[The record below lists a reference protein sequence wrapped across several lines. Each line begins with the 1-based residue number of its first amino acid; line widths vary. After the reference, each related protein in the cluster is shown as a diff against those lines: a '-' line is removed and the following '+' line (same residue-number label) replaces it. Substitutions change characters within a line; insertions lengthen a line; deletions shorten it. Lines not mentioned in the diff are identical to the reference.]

1 MKTKS
6 EQLEWKAKAKPV
18 MIAYLQKTIGYPQCG
33 DHDIM
38 NQVDGV
44 WGQLVAHGLIL
55 DGMTYEMF
63 YLSARREYM
72 RREMWRTVGI
82 GL

>member
-6 EQLEWKAKAKPV
+6 EQEAWRAMAVPV
-18 MIAYLQKTIGYPQCG
+18 LNAFLKRTIGYPECS
-33 DHDIM
+33 DLDIM
-38 NQVDGV
+38 QQVDGM
-44 WGQLVAHGLIL
+44 WGELVAKGLYVE
-55 DGMTYEMF
+55 GMTYEMF
-63 YLSARREYM
+63 YLAARREYM